1 MVERR
6 TNVSGAFIAEPSL
19 VEGKHILLI
28 DDVRTTGA
36 TLVASAEV
44 LLAAGAKSVSAYCL
58 AEADSTILSL
68 EGL

>member
-6 TNVSGAFIAEPSL
+6 ANVYGAFVAEPVL
-19 VEGKHILLI
+19 VEGKDILLI

-36 TLVASAEV
+36 TLVAAADV

-58 AEADSTILSL
+58 AGAGSDIN
-68 EGL
+68 